1 MERSLSYYILNY
13 EDCAAAIE
21 AAQNINRESMISG
34 KSQQPA
40 HPADVWQQIQ
50 KYPLTPE
57 LVF

>member
-13 EDCAAAIE
+13 EDCTAAIE

-34 KSQQPA
+34 KQLA
-40 HPADVWQQIQ
+40 HPAAVWQQIQ

-57 LVF
+57 LVL